1 MHLCHSPFS
10 SPPQVNGIAQ
20 AESAHSTEEPVV
32 QIPRAVHHRNSDSSS
47 EQTAQAAEVKPTP
60 QNIIKLLHKEDA
72 ASNPDKLG
80 IPQDPSRL
88 SPAQKA
94 KVKAE
99 LDRVAKALK
108 SDFKSDVDFANK
120 AGYLPPI
127 PGHPGV

>member
-1 MHLCHSPFS
+1 MSPAS
-10 SPPQVNGIAQ
+10 QVNGIAK
-20 AESAHSTEEPVV
+20 AEESHSTEEPSLR
-32 QIPRAVHHRNSDSSS
+32 IPKAHQPRVFSSS
-47 EQTAQAAEVKPTP
+47 IRAAAPHSQSESTSHSPTD
-60 QNIIKLLHKEDA
+60 IIKRLHKEDA
-72 ASNPDKLG
+72 ASNPRKLG
-80 IPQDPSRL
+80 IPSDPSSL

-99 LDRVAKALK
+99 LEKVADALK